1 MTFAEVSRLEII
13 REYAFY
19 GCSSLDSVTF
29 QAGSQLENIG
39 DVAFG
44 GCSKLS
50 MVKVEAVIPP
60 TLGVSVFNATDAGL
74 KIQVPSSSVDAY
86 KTADN
91 WSTYKD
97 KIEPITF

>member
-44 GCSKLS
+44 GCSKFFT
-50 MVKVEAVIPP
+50 VKVEAETLP
-60 TLGVSVFNATDAGL
+60 TLGVRVFDATDDSL
-74 KIQVPSSSVDAY
+74 KIQVPSGSVEKYKSEGNWSAY
-86 KTADN
+86 KDE
-91 WSTYKD
+91 
-97 KIEPITF
+97 IEAITS